1 MKEIICAL
9 TIALAALRIAGGQGQ
24 PAISLKTITQ
34 LLSAHDYADALSQA
48 DELLRGEPNNTALWM
63 ARGLALRGLSRTE
76 DSLKAFNY
84 VLKLEPKNRTALEG
98 ASEAAF
104 SLHDAT
110 AKQLIARLL
119 QSDPQN
125 VVANAM
131 AGSLAYEQG
140 DCAASVT
147 YLSIGMPALEGN
159 TSATLQF
166 SKCLVIQGD
175 PNRAIE
181 VLEQLQAHESD
192 PTVSYDLAFALFSA
206 GRYNDAEPL
215 LESLKQRGLGD
226 GDLLDLLAATY
237 GKLDRVQDALDAYR
251 EACDKAPKETGYYI
265 DLVNFLMEH
274 SSELAAIKVLD
285 TAIQRIPGSSELLT
299 IRGSIYSF
307 LGDPGKAD
315 ADFKRAEEADPT
327 SGFGRVGQSLSL
339 RDQGKSSEA
348 EAQLRDE
355 LRKRPNDVESKYFL
369 AEILMNSDAASN
381 RGEARRLL
389 ESLVKE
395 RPNDPNVFLL
405 LSKVY
410 VEGQNAKAALP
421 LLLHARQL
429 DPKSAAILGRLLQV
443 YRALGLRDDAV
454 KIGNELRQ
462 IIDENRNAE
471 ARRNRFH
478 IAAASQ

>member
-1 MKEIICAL
+1 MKESICAL
-9 TIALAALRIAGGQGQ
+9 TIALAALQIAGGQGQ
-24 PAISLKTITQ
+24 PAVSLKTLTQ
-34 LLSAHDYADALSQA
+34 LLSTHSYTDALSQA
-48 DELLRGEPNNTALWM
+48 DMLLRDDPNSASLWM
-63 ARGLALRGLSRTE
+63 ARGLALRGLSRPDE
-76 DSLKAFNY
+76 GLKAFEH
-84 VLKLEPKNRTALEG
+84 VLRLEPKNRAALEG

-104 SLHDAT
+104 TLHDGSAT
-110 AKQLIARLL
+110 QLIGRLL
-119 QSDPQN
+119 ESDPQN

-131 AGSLAYEQG
+131 AGSLAYERG
-140 DCAASVT
+140 DCEASVR
-147 YLSIGMPALEGN
+147 YFSAGMPALEGN
-159 TSATLQF
+159 TAATLQL
-166 SKCLVIQGD
+166 SKCLLIQGES
-175 PNRAIE
+175 NRAI
-181 VLEQLQAHESD
+181 VILEQLRTRETD
-192 PTVSYDLAFALFSA
+192 PSVSYDLAFAMFSA
-206 GRYNDAEPL
+206 GQYSEAAAL
-215 LESLKQRGLGD
+215 LESLKQQGSVD

-274 SSELAAIKVLD
+274 TSELAAIKVLD

-307 LGDPGKAD
+307 LGDPGKAE
-315 ADFKRAEEADPT
+315 ADFRRAEEADPM
-327 SGFGRVGQSLSL
+327 SGFGRVGRSLSL
-339 RDQGKSSEA
+339 RDQGKSPEA

-369 AEILMNSDAASN
+369 AEILMNSDAASR
-381 RGEARRLL
+381 RGEARHLL
-389 ESLVKE
+389 ESLVRD

-410 VEGQNAKAALP
+410 LESQNPKAALP
-421 LLLHARQL
+421 LLLHAQQL

-443 YRALGLRDDAV
+443 YRALGLRDDAA
-454 KIGNELRQ
+454 KIGTELRE